1 MQKVSSHNPPGSI
14 IQPGGLSKTLGRTI
28 RAAVNTSEVAH
39 TCEWLVDQGYA
50 SDLVHAREL
59 VDSAFYR

>member
-1 MQKVSSHNPPGSI
+1 MQKVSSHIPPGSI
-14 IQPGGLSKTLGRTI
+14 IQPGDLSKTLCRTI

-39 TCEWLVDQGYA
+39 ACEWLVDQGYA